1 MARVKFDLNK
11 PKHERIPKKT
21 SIGRRPKMSS
31 MNKHK
36 KRSYKRKNRG
46 GMQSKT
52 WYIKLGGYVMEK
64 IIETIKH
71 YWTDHKVVAGIVIAA
86 IIVAIIW

>member
-1 MARVKFDLNK
+1 MAKKKFNLEK
-11 PKHERIPKKT
+11 LEHERIPKKT
-21 SIGRRPKMSS
+21 SIGRRLKMSS

-36 KRSYKRKNRG
+36 RRSFKAYNSQGK
-46 GMQSKT
+46 

>member
-1 MARVKFDLNK
+1 
-11 PKHERIPKKT
+11 
-21 SIGRRPKMSS
+21 
-31 MNKHK
+31 
-36 KRSYKRKNRG
+36 
-46 GMQSKT
+46 
-52 WYIKLGGYVMEK
+52 MEK

>member
-36 KRSYKRKNRG
+36 KRSFKAYNSQGK
-46 GMQSKT
+46 
-52 WYIKLGGYVMEK
+52 
-64 IIETIKH
+64 
-71 YWTDHKVVAGIVIAA
+71 
-86 IIVAIIW
+86 